1 MPHAQSQA
9 QYFSPRVSH
18 GVGPDHGITRVALE
32 TTVLAITAFTHT
44 LTEMEHTLTFPGPQT
59 SVAAGLAHQSSDP
72 GPCDYTSPI
81 YFIFYPISAFTD
93 DLPIQTGAR
102 KIPGPPISVHIAAAV
117 RSRGNNNKEKEQN
130 IKA

>member
-9 QYFSPRVSH
+9 QYCSPRVSH

-32 TTVLAITAFTHT
+32 TAVLAITAFAHTHGNGAY
-44 LTEMEHTLTFPGPQT
+44 TLTFPGPQT

-93 DLPIQTGAR
+93 DLSVQSGVR

-117 RSRGNNNKEKEQN
+117 RSGRGEIIIKKKNK
-130 IKA
+130 I